1 MPSKILAL
9 DISADAISAV
19 QIKSGLK
26 GAEITACVHIKL
38 QGEDGLDNALKS
50 LSEQI
55 ELKSNIYQASI
66 ASSFVSLRNI
76 TMPFKDLKKIR
87 QALPFEIEPLIPISA
102 DDFLTDFYVIE
113 RSNETRLIAGAVK
126 KEYLTEYLQQLQKNN
141 INPEGLNIRGVATV
155 TNLIKQR
162 EKPDNGLF
170 LDIGLKHITLILFI
184 KRRIVLIRTIP
195 VKEGFQLTNSY
206 PGPSDDRDGIKTI
219 EDIQSTFK
227 SFCRTIRNTIHSHS
241 YNLNQDLAPE
251 KAFYTGTGAIYSKTR
266 ELLEEYLGIPAEKI
280 DLSKHNSLLINS
292 AIAQDW
298 NPLFMDNALAL
309 ALETNKKGEGF
320 NFRRDDFELKKVS
333 QWSKQI
339 IRKASII
346 FTFII
351 VLMAVDISIDYY
363 YLKKRYKA
371 LNQEIREVFKE
382 TLPKVSKIVDPIQQM
397 QVALNEIKK
406 STSPL
411 PGSASNIKAIEL
423 LNDISKRIPSS
434 VNIQLTKL
442 IIDSDVMRIG
452 GITDTFNQVDTIK
465 SNLEGS
471 EYFNSATI
479 SSANLDRAGEKIKFE
494 IKLQRQ

>member
-26 GAEITACVHIKL
+26 GSEITACVHIKL

-55 ELKSNIYQASI
+55 ELKNDIYQASI
-66 ASSFVSLRNI
+66 ASSFISLRNI
-76 TMPFKDLKKIR
+76 TMPFNDLKKIR
-87 QALPFEIEPLIPISA
+87 QALPFDIEPLVPISV
-102 DDFLTDFYVIE
+102 DEFLTDFYVIE
-113 RSNETRLIAGAVK
+113 RSNETKLIAGAVK
-126 KEYLTEYLQQLQKNN
+126 KEYIAKYLQQLQENS
-141 INPEGLNIRGVATV
+141 INPEGLNIRCVPTV
-155 TNLIKQR
+155 MNLLKQQ

-170 LDIGLKHITLILFI
+170 LDIGFKHITLILFI
-184 KRRIVLIRTIP
+184 KRRITLIRTIP
-195 VKEGFQLTNSY
+195 VNGGIQLTSSY
-206 PGPSDDRDGIKTI
+206 PGHSDDRDRIKTI
-219 EDIQSTFK
+219 EKIQSRFK

-251 KAFYTGTGAIYSKTR
+251 KIFYTGTGAIYSKTK
-266 ELLEEYLGIPAEKI
+266 ELLEEYLGISAEKI
-280 DLSKHNSLLINS
+280 DLSKHNSLFINS

-309 ALETNKKGEGF
+309 ALGTNKKGEGF

-333 QWSKQI
+333 QWNKQI
-339 IRKASII
+339 IRKASIA

-351 VLMAVDISIDYY
+351 VLLAVDISIDYY

-382 TLPKVSKIVDPIQQM
+382 TLPQISKIVDPLQQM

-411 PGSASNIKAIEL
+411 PGSASNTKTIEL
-423 LNDISKRIPSS
+423 LSDISKRIPAS
-434 VNIQLTKL
+434 VNIQLTRL

-465 SNLEGS
+465 SKLEGS
-471 EYFNSATI
+471 KYFNSATI
-479 SSANLDRAGEKIKFE
+479 SSANLDQAGEKIKFE